1 MGPVCDHAAVFLQ
14 ELQVQLDD
22 STHLN
27 EDFKEQLAVTDR
39 RNTLLQSEL
48 DELRALLDQTERGRK
63 LAEQE
68 LLEATERVNLLHT
81 QVVMPNVV
89 SLTCRTPHHIRS

>member
-1 MGPVCDHAAVFLQ
+1 M
-14 ELQVQLDD
+14 QLDD
-22 STHLN
+22 TTHLN
-27 EDFKEQLAVTDR
+27 EDLKEQLAVTDR
-39 RNTLLQSEL
+39 RNSLLQSEL

-81 QVVMPNVV
+81 QVGLHLNVAGF
-89 SLTCRTPHHIRS
+89 SLTFLSSIP

>member
-1 MGPVCDHAAVFLQ
+1 M
-14 ELQVQLDD
+14 QLDD
-22 STHLN
+22 TTHLN
-27 EDFKEQLAVTDR
+27 EDLKEQLAVTDR
-39 RNTLLQSEL
+39 RNSLLQSEL

-81 QVVMPNVV
+81 QVVGLHMNSAGLPPPPPA
-89 SLTCRTPHHIRS
+89 LYHKPDIT

>member
-1 MGPVCDHAAVFLQ
+1 M
-14 ELQVQLDD
+14 QLDD

-48 DELRALLDQTERGRK
+48 DELRAVLDQTERSRK

-81 QVVMPNVV
+81 QVGLFACSSSLFSV
-89 SLTCRTPHHIRS
+89 SWWIINPTFPIKE